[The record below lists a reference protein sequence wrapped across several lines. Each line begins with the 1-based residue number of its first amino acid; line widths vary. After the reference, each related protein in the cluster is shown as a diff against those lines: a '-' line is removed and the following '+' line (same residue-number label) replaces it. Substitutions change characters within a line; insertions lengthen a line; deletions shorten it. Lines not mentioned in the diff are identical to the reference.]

1 MAAKIAVIG
10 CGYWGSNHVRT
21 LAELGALAAVCDAD
35 MARAEAIATA
45 NNTVARTV
53 DDVMADASIDA
64 VVCAL
69 PADQH
74 PVVAT
79 RALEAGKHVFVE
91 KPIALSADKAR
102 AVADLADT
110 KNRVLMAGHIL
121 RYHNAFGA
129 VMDLLADGAVG
140 KVRHIQSHRLAF
152 GKFHDRFDALWDLGP
167 HDLSLVLAVTGQ
179 GPTDVKGVT
188 NAYAGN
194 ACDAAHIHM
203 RFAGDV
209 TAHIYLSRHSPYKER
224 RFIVTGT
231 EAMIVWDDFADWPQK
246 VALYRH
252 KVWQENGSN
261 QFTLDDPDYIPVT
274 AGMALTDE
282 LSHFLTCIKSGE
294 TPLTSGRQAV
304 DIIDVLEK
312 AAQ

>member
-1 MAAKIAVIG
+1 MAARIAVIG

-21 LAELGALAAVCDAD
+21 LSELGVLAAVCDAD
-35 MARAEAIATA
+35 MARATAVAEAHGC
-45 NNTVARTV
+45 VARSV
-53 DDVMADASIDA
+53 DDVMADATIDG

-74 PVVAT
+74 PIVAN
-79 RALEAGKHVFVE
+79 RALNAGKHVFVE

-102 AVADLADT
+102 AVADLADA
-110 KNRVLMAGHIL
+110 KGLVLMAGHIL

-140 KVRHIQSHRLAF
+140 TVRHIQSHRLAF

-179 GPTDVKGVT
+179 GPNHVHGVT
-188 NAYAGN
+188 NVYAGT
-194 ACDAAHIHM
+194 ACDAAHVHM
-203 RFAGDV
+203 RFADDV
-209 TAHIYLSRHSPYKER
+209 TAHIYISRHSPYKER
-224 RFIVTGT
+224 RFVVTGS

-252 KVWQENGSN
+252 KVWQEDGAN
-261 QFTLDDPDYIPVT
+261 QFSLDEPTYVPVEP
-274 AGMALTDE
+274 GMALTDE
-282 LSHFLTCIKSGE
+282 LSHFLACIETGE
-294 TPLTSGRQAV
+294 IPLTSGRQAV

-312 AAQ
+312 AAS

>member
-10 CGYWGSNHVRT
+10 CGYWGANHVRT
-21 LAELGALAAVCDAD
+21 LAQLGALAAVCDAD
-35 MARAEAIATA
+35 RARATAVAEAHGC
-45 NNTVARTV
+45 VARSV
-53 DDVMADASIDA
+53 DDVMADATIDG

-74 PVVAT
+74 PIVAS
-79 RALEAGKHVFVE
+79 RALNAGKHVFVE

-102 AVADLADT
+102 AVADLADQ

-129 VMDLLADGAVG
+129 VMNLLADGAVG
-140 KVRHIQSHRLAF
+140 TVRHIQSHRLAF

-179 GPTDVKGVT
+179 GPSHVHGVT
-188 NAYAGN
+188 NAYAGA
-194 ACDAAHIHM
+194 ACDAAHVHM

-209 TAHIYLSRHSPYKER
+209 TAHIYISRHSPYKER
-224 RFIVTGT
+224 RFVVTGT

-252 KVWQENGSN
+252 KVWQQDGAN
-261 QFTLDDPDYIPVT
+261 QFSLDEPTYVPVES
-274 AGMALTDE
+274 GMALTDE
-282 LSHFLTCIKSGE
+282 LSHFLACVETGE

-312 AAQ
+312 AAN